1 MTYEMRQ
8 VYTEVYQVLENMPY
22 EYVNKIPSKILE
34 MLKETKLED
43 YKLIINK
50 GNPVDRTKLTKQT
63 MIILAMFNYHYWCP
77 NRKVKNDLYKIYSKN
92 EENYQKE
99 IQESLDNLFKNNRNY
114 TTQNNTQIKDN
125 VAMIEYKTS
134 IFTKIVNWLKKV
146 IKYMK

>member
-8 VYTEVYQVLENMPY
+8 TYTEVYQVLENMPH

-34 MLKETKLED
+34 ILKETKLEN
-43 YKLIINK
+43 YKLNINK
-50 GNPVDRTKLTKQT
+50 ENPVDRTKLTKQT
-63 MIILAMFNYHYWCP
+63 MIILAIFNYHYWCP

-99 IQESLDNLFKNNRNY
+99 IQVNFNNLFKDYRND
-114 TTQNNTQIKDN
+114 TTQNNTSIEDN
-125 VAMIEYKTS
+125 DAMVEYKTS

-146 IKYMK
+146 LKK